1 MADKIIMVDTS
12 IFIDYYRKTDKA
24 NSVWVGLIEKGY
36 NFVIS
41 SITKYELYSGA
52 TQSQIEFWNSILIA
66 ITVIPSVE
74 NCVDTAVEINA
85 SLKRK
90 RKQIELADLFIAAT
104 AMAQNLPIATLNTK
118 HFERIDD
125 LKILK

>member
-66 ITVIPSVE
+66 ITVIPFDE